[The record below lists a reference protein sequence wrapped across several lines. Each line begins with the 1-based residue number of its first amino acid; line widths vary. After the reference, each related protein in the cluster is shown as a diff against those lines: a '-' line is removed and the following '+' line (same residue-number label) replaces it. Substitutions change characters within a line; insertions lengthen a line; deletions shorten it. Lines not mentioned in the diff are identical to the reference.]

1 MQIEHISLC
10 VIWFEV
16 VRWNDMII
24 RNNCLSVGI
33 LRDVVGLLEMCL
45 DDVKKV
51 EKKVEILCVYQWE
64 DVIEIMSFY
73 LNILVSD

>member
-1 MQIEHISLC
+1 
-10 VIWFEV
+10 
-16 VRWNDMII
+16 MII

-51 EKKVEILCVYQWE
+51 EKKVEILCVYQ
-64 DVIEIMSFY
+64 
-73 LNILVSD
+73 